1 MTWDAIS
8 NMSWDA
14 ATRTFAGS
22 TRLQATGCAEGAEW
36 RWDGAR
42 LLLARQWHM
51 DCAAIGADGE
61 LPDPVD
67 DFPTTPPTEQPALIA
82 PQA

>member
-1 MTWDAIS
+1 MEHLGVARAS
-8 NMSWDA
+8 CL
-14 ATRTFAGS
+14 G
-22 TRLQATGCAEGAEW
+22 
-36 RWDGAR
+36 GAR
-42 LLLARQWHM
+42 LVLARQWHM
-51 DCAAIGADGE
+51 DCGAIGADGE